1 MNKVRKIGNKKGS
14 WKKKKKNERMNYSL
28 MNKIK
33 ELEIIGQK
41 IEFFFFVD
49 GGGALFLFFEF
60 LHLIIYIFFV
70 IL

>member
-49 GGGALFLFFEF
+49 GGGGSFF
-60 LHLIIYIFFV
+60 